1 MNILNT
7 FTVKNLKKSRT
18 RTIVTIIGIMLSTA
32 LIMAVTTFVSSF
44 QQFMIDYS
52 VYNNGN
58 YFVAVQNA
66 DSALTQ
72 DIVGNDR
79 YSDFSLAKSI
89 GYTLAKDCENEYKP
103 YIYIM
108 GVDDAFMENMPVHL
122 VSGRLPANDR
132 EIILPQHLY
141 SNGGVYYELGDEVN
155 WSVGL
160 RVSEGYTL
168 WQDTP
173 YIVPGMDEGEAE
185 TLEYVSSMAYTV
197 VGFYERA
204 NFEDYQAPGY
214 TAITKTDFS
223 VIAETGEG
231 LYSVYFKTDKGEAYN
246 EAENLLDK
254 ISSSEDSA
262 NTGSVGV
269 STNDS
274 LLEAYFQSRYDSF
287 NQAIIGIAT
296 ILIIIIMVGS
306 IMLIYNA
313 FAISVSERT
322 KQFGLLSSIGAT
334 KRQIKRAVIFEALTL
349 SVAGITLGVLLGI
362 GGVAGT
368 LLILDPFIA
377 SVFGLPISIHLS
389 VSWAALLIAVVVALI
404 TVLISAWIPAT
415 RAMKV
420 TAIEAIRQNN
430 DYKNAR
436 KQIKTSKFTGK
447 LFGFEGTLAAK
458 YFKRN
463 KKKYR
468 VTIISLFISIVL
480 FISVSSFASY
490 LMTTVE
496 GQYEGSN
503 FEIAASVY
511 PLDGEID
518 KEELLEELGK
528 VQNIDDV
535 TCMEYILVDMPTKLN
550 EQNMNKE
557 YVKWLLRSPIPE
569 GGESESTVDI
579 TIIDDESFRQYCE
592 RNQLDVDAYTNPDK
606 PLFIASDNVKE
617 WDSENERYRNFKA
630 FNGKPGSIVLDMDN
644 RYGNFVYK
652 GELDADAGK
661 DRMKKTFEI
670 GYYSAELAPGC
681 INKYNITIMTSQSMA
696 QAIGIEMTVNQLEY
710 FINTEQHTKVAK
722 DIEELLEKGGMSYY
736 VLDVEEAEEQNAN
749 LVFIMKV
756 FAYGFIIMI
765 SLISITN
772 VFNTISTNVMLRRKE
787 FAMLKTVGMTRG
799 GFNKMMNFE
808 CILYGSKAVLY
819 GLPVSVGVS
828 YLIYN
833 YFNSAFEFAFYVPA
847 SAVIISVGVVF
858 LVVFVTMLYSM
869 HKIKKENV
877 IDVLK
882 ADNF

>member
-7 FTVKNLKKSRT
+7 FTIKNLKKSRR

-44 QQFMIDYS
+44 QQFMVDYS

-58 YFVAVQNA
+58 YFIGVQNA

-72 DIVGNDR
+72 EILGNDR

-108 GVDDAFMENMPVHL
+108 GVDDAFIENMPVHL

-173 YIVPGMDEGEAE
+173 YITPDTE

-204 NFEDYQAPGY
+204 NFEDYEAPGY

-223 VIAETGEG
+223 VIAATGEG
-231 LYSVYFKTDKGEAYN
+231 LYSVYFKTDKGEAYS
-246 EAENLLDK
+246 EVENLLYK
-254 ISSSEDSA
+254 ISSHDNSLNA
-262 NTGSVGV
+262 GNVGV
-269 STNDS
+269 ATNDS

-334 KRQIKRAVIFEALTL
+334 KKQIKKTVIFEALTL
-349 SVAGITLGVLLGI
+349 SVAGILLGVLLGI

-389 VSWAALLIAVVVALI
+389 VSWAALAIAVVVALI

-436 KQIKTSKFTGK
+436 KQIKTSKLTGK

-480 FISVSSFASY
+480 FISVSSFAGY
-490 LMTTVE
+490 LMTTVK

-503 FEIAASVY
+503 FEVLANVY
-511 PLDGEID
+511 RSDGEID
-518 KEELLEELGK
+518 KEELLNELGK
-528 VQNIDDV
+528 VQNIDDI
-535 TCMEYILVDMPTKLN
+535 TCLEHIRVAMPTKLN
-550 EQNMNKE
+550 EQNMSKE
-557 YVKWLLRSPIPE
+557 YLNWLMASPLPE
-569 GGESESTVDI
+569 GEENKSIVSI
-579 TIIDDESFRQYCE
+579 NIIDDESFRQYCE
-592 RNQLDVDAYTNPDK
+592 RNKLDVDVYTNPDK
-606 PLFIASDNVKE
+606 PLFIASDNVKK
-617 WDSENERYRNFKA
+617 WDAENERYRNFKV
-630 FNGKPGSIVLDMDN
+630 FNGKPGSIVLDMDSK
-644 RYGNFVYK
+644 YGNFIYK
-652 GELDADAGK
+652 GELDSDAGK
-661 DRMKKTFEI
+661 DSMKKTFEI
-670 GYYSAELAPGC
+670 GYYSADLAPGC
-681 INKYNITIMTSQSMA
+681 VNKYEISIMTSQSMA
-696 QAIGIEMTVNQLEY
+696 QALGIEITVNDLQYL
-710 FINTEQHTKVAK
+710 INTEQHEKVAK
-722 DIEELLEKGGMSYY
+722 DIEELLEKDGTAYY
-736 VLDVEEAEEQNAN
+736 ILDVEEEEEQNAN

-787 FAMLKTVGMTRG
+787 FAMLKTVGMTRK

-819 GLPVSVGVS
+819 GLPVSIGVS

-833 YFNSAFEFAFYVPA
+833 YFDSAFEFAFYVPA
-847 SAVIISVGVVF
+847 SAVIIAVGVVF

-869 HKIKKENV
+869 HKIKNENV

-882 ADNF
+882 TDNF

>member
-7 FTVKNLKKSRT
+7 FTIKNLKKSRR

-58 YFVAVQNA
+58 YFIGVQNA

-72 DIVGNDR
+72 EILGNDR
-79 YSDFSLAKSI
+79 YSDFSMAKSI

-108 GVDDAFMENMPVHL
+108 GVDDAFIENMPVHL

-173 YIVPGMDEGEAE
+173 YITPDTE

-204 NFEDYQAPGY
+204 NFEDYEAPGY

-223 VIAETGEG
+223 VIAATGEG
-231 LYSVYFKTDKGEAYN
+231 LYSVYFKTDKGEAYS
-246 EAENLLDK
+246 EVENLLYK
-254 ISSSEDSA
+254 ISSHDNSLNA
-262 NTGSVGV
+262 GNVGV
-269 STNDS
+269 ATNDS

-334 KRQIKRAVIFEALTL
+334 KKQIKKTVIFEALTL
-349 SVAGITLGVLLGI
+349 SVAGILLGVLLGI

-389 VSWAALLIAVVVALI
+389 VSWAALAIAVVVALI

-436 KQIKTSKFTGK
+436 KQIKTSKLTGK

-480 FISVSSFASY
+480 FISVSSFAGY
-490 LMTTVE
+490 LMTTVK

-503 FEIAASVY
+503 FEVLANVY
-511 PLDGEID
+511 RSDGEID
-518 KEELLEELGK
+518 KEELLKELGK
-528 VQNIDDV
+528 VQNIDDI
-535 TCMEYILVDMPTKLN
+535 TCLEHIRVAMPTKLN
-550 EQNMNKE
+550 EQNMSKE
-557 YVKWLLRSPIPE
+557 YLNWLMASPLPE
-569 GGESESTVDI
+569 GEENKSIVSI
-579 TIIDDESFRQYCE
+579 NIIDDESFRQYCE
-592 RNQLDVDAYTNPDK
+592 RNKLDVDVYTNPDK
-606 PLFIASDNVKE
+606 PLFIASDNVKK
-617 WDSENERYRNFKA
+617 WDAENERYRNFKV
-630 FNGKPGSIVLDMDN
+630 FNGKPGSIVLDMDSK
-644 RYGNFVYK
+644 YGNFIYK
-652 GELDADAGK
+652 GELDSDAGK
-661 DRMKKTFEI
+661 DSMKKTFEI
-670 GYYSAELAPGC
+670 GYYSADLAPGC
-681 INKYNITIMTSQSMA
+681 VNKYEISIMTSQSMA
-696 QAIGIEMTVNQLEY
+696 QALGIEITVNDLQYL
-710 FINTEQHTKVAK
+710 INTEQHEKVAK
-722 DIEELLEKGGMSYY
+722 DIEELLEKDGTAYY
-736 VLDVEEAEEQNAN
+736 ILDVEEEEEQNAN

-787 FAMLKTVGMTRG
+787 FAMLKTVGMTRK

-819 GLPVSVGVS
+819 GLPVSIGVS

-833 YFNSAFEFAFYVPA
+833 YFDSAFEFAFYVPA
-847 SAVIISVGVVF
+847 SAVIIAVGVVF

-869 HKIKKENV
+869 HKIKRENV

-882 ADNF
+882 TDNF